1 MAMRKS
7 LLGLG
12 VVLGMANAAGAT
24 PPVSPTVEGREPNPV
39 AREFYETETVSFG
52 YVSIAD
58 AAPEVMGGGWWA
70 SRATWETLLNK
81 LTMPLGT
88 VELWD

>member
-1 MAMRKS
+1 MRKS

-12 VVLGMANAAGAT
+12 VVLGLANLAGAT
-24 PPVSPTVEGREPNPV
+24 PPVSPMVEGREPNPV
-39 AREFYETETVSFG
+39 VRDLYQTETVAFG
-52 YVSIAD
+52 YVAIAD
-58 AAPEVMGGGWWA
+58 ASPDALGGGWWA
-70 SRATWETLLNK
+70 SRATWDTLLNK